1 MVSSGISRSDA
12 ETALPFHEAVQ
23 REMRGMAQIGG
34 FAAIYLFNQEGL
46 ILASHVAHNDLLK
59 EDHAVEFAVMMAKLQ
74 KVIKKMSGLG
84 PLKELVIEDGEGKR
98 LVFRYLVVFGQSAL
112 LVLVVPAQRSY
123 RGLANRLCR
132 LVEAQ
137 AAQ

>member
-1 MVSSGISRSDA
+1 MVLSGANKSDT
-12 ETALPFHEAVQ
+12 ETALPFQEAVQ
-23 REMRGMAQIGG
+23 REMRGMVQIGG

-46 ILASHVAHNDLLK
+46 ILASQVAHHELLK
-59 EDHAVEFAVMMAKLQ
+59 EDHAVEFAVMMAKLR

-98 LVFRYLVVFGQSAL
+98 LVFRYLSVFGQTAL

-132 LVEAQ
+132 LIEAQ

>member
-1 MVSSGISRSDA
+1 MSHFGLTRNFTES
-12 ETALPFHEAVQ
+12 ALPFQEVVR
-23 REMRGMAQIGG
+23 REMQGMVQVGG
-34 FAAIYLFNQEGL
+34 FAAAYLFNQEGL
-46 ILASHVAHNDLLK
+46 ILASHVADAGLLK
-59 EDHAVEFAVMMAKLQ
+59 EQQAVEFAVMMAKMK

-84 PLKELVIEDGEGKR
+84 PLKELILEDSVGKKI
-98 LVFRYLVVFGQSAL
+98 VFRYLSVFGQTAL

-132 LVEAQ
+132 LIEAQ